1 MDKGELLLVR
11 KTRLDGA
18 LRVNAIHD
26 CVDDV

>member
-1 MDKGELLLVR
+1 MDKGELLLFR
-11 KTRLDGA
+11 KTRLDEA